1 MRLET
6 RRMVRFNWEEVSESG
21 DEDYTEI
28 WESNIANNTE
38 DMGVNKTQ

>member
-6 RRMVRFNWEEVSESG
+6 RRVVRFNWEEVSEPG

-38 DMGVNKTQ
+38 DMGVNKKQ